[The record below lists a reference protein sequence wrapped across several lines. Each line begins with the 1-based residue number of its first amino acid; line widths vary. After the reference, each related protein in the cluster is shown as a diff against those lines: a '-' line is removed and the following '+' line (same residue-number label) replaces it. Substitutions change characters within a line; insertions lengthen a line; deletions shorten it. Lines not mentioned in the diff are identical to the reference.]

1 LSTATDAGVRNG
13 HAPKGPER
21 FSAAEWIAVFKR
33 SGKQFMADDC
43 MGLSQQVAY
52 SSLLAFFPAMV
63 FLVAVLGLIGAYDS
77 LQTFLNPV
85 APKSV
90 TDIIEQLQRDSN
102 GGGSAVAAVLGAFGA
117 VWAGSGAMGSVVKA
131 VNRAYDRLE
140 TRPFWRVRLISVVLV
155 VASGLVLA
163 GTLLLIVLGGKLGD
177 AIARK
182 AGLGGAFTWLWD
194 VFRWPLAFVAVLL
207 LFALIYYLAPN
218 KEQRDWK
225 WVTPGSLV
233 GSLMWLGLS
242 GLFALYTS
250 LSGSYSRTYGS
261 LAGGIVLLL
270 WLNYSAWAVLFGAEL
285 NSELDR
291 HGTRPRMT
299 PRAPSDAAS
308 SSVKPARRMQT

>member
-1 LSTATDAGVRNG
+1 MSTGTESPAKTGR
-13 HAPKGPER
+13 APTGPER

-33 SGKQFMADDC
+33 AAKQFMADDC

-77 LQTFLNPV
+77 LQSFLNPV

-90 TDIIEQLQRDSN
+90 TDIIEQLQQDSN
-102 GGGSAVAAVLGAFGA
+102 GGRSAVAAVLGAFGA

-163 GTLLLIVLGGKLGD
+163 GTLLLIVLGSKLGD

-182 AGLGGAFTWLWD
+182 ADLGGAFTWLWD

-233 GSLMWLGLS
+233 GSLMWVGLS

-291 HGTRPRMT
+291 HATRPKMT
-299 PRAPSDAAS
+299 PRAPF
-308 SSVKPARRMQT
+308 RRRQF